1 LISQPELQTV
11 TPMHLLLIEDH
22 TVVAEGLQFLL
33 REIDSTITVYRCS
46 NLSEAKAAKLT
57 RATFNM
63 VLMDLGLPDVSG
75 LAGLNDIRALYDEVP
90 VVVLS
95 GEENVQVIHAAINA
109 GAMGFV
115 PKSASSKVLVAAMRL
130 ILAGGTYLPPQA
142 YNSYIPTVPATGAGN
157 LPRQEVAGEAKNMTV
172 FEGGKMTDRQLEIL
186 LKAVQGKPNKVIA
199 RETDLAEG
207 TVKAHLSAAYKIINV
222 SNRTE
227 AVFKAAQLG
236 LMMPETVRKT

>member
-1 LISQPELQTV
+1 
-11 TPMHLLLIEDH
+11 MHLLLVEDH

-33 REIDSTITVYRCS
+33 EEIDSTISIHRCA
-46 NLSEAKAAKLT
+46 NLAEAKKARDLQAP
-57 RATFNM
+57 FDM
-63 VLMDLGLPDVSG
+63 VLLDLGLPDVSG
-75 LAGLNDIRALYDEVP
+75 LEGLCEIRTAYEDVP
-90 VVVLS
+90 VVLLS
-95 GEENVQVIHAAINA
+95 GEENVEIIRSAINA

-142 YNSYIPTVPATGAGN
+142 YSSYKPGTLTGHTGQAAS
-157 LPRQEVAGEAKNMTV
+157 PEVGHTQRNAPVGHN
-172 FEGGKMTDRQLEIL
+172 GRMTDRQLEIL

-199 RETDLAEG
+199 RETGLAEG

-227 AVFKAAQLG
+227 AVFKSAQLG
-236 LMMPETVRKT
+236 LCLPPALCKN

>member
-1 LISQPELQTV
+1 
-11 TPMHLLLIEDH
+11 MHLLLIEDH

-33 REIDSTITVYRCS
+33 REIDSTINVYRCS
-46 NLSEAKAAKLT
+46 NLLEAKKAKD
-57 RATFNM
+57 AQAPFDM
-63 VLMDLGLPDVSG
+63 VLLDLGLPDVSG
-75 LAGLNDIRALYDEVP
+75 LEGLHAIRVAYDDIP

-95 GEENVQVIHAAINA
+95 GEENADVIRSAISA

-142 YNSYIPTVPATGAGN
+142 YASYAPVAPPAGAGGLGN
-157 LPRQEVAGEAKNMTV
+157 GEASAPIRSTSNSHNSRMT
-172 FEGGKMTDRQLEIL
+172 ERQLEIL
-186 LKAVQGKPNKVIA
+186 LKAVQGKPNKIIA

-236 LMMPETVRKT
+236 LTLPDNLRKLN